1 MSGSQRRAWDAL
13 EIGPRWALRGADQT
27 MAPAVEATPV
37 EAEAEAAEEASAAT
51 AAGDKLG
58 WAELRAAVSDCRLCA
73 LCKTRNNTVFGV
85 GDENADWMVVGEAPG
100 GEEDRLGEPFVGRA
114 GQLLDAMLA
123 AVGKSRRQGV
133 FIANVLKCR
142 PPGNRNPLPEE
153 VARCSPYLQR
163 QIELVSP
170 RLILVVGKV
179 AAQALLDTEASIAS
193 LRGRV
198 HRFRAGSIELPLVV
212 TYHPAYLLRT
222 PADKA
227 KSWADLRLAASL
239 SASAHR

>member
-1 MSGSQRRAWDAL
+1 MREAQRRAWDAL
-13 EIGPRWALRGADQT
+13 GIGPRWALRGAGAA
-27 MAPAVEATPV
+27 APALAL
-37 EAEAEAAEEASAAT
+37 ASAETETETETAD
-51 AAGDKLG
+51 AAGAGLD

-85 GDENADWMVVGEAPG
+85 GDEHADWMVVGEAPG
-100 GEEDRLGEPFVGRA
+100 SEEDRLGEPFVGRA

-123 AVGKSRRQGV
+123 AVGRSRQQGV

-153 VARCSPYLQR
+153 VARCSPYLRR

-170 RLILVVGKV
+170 RLLLVVGKV

-198 HRFRAGSIELPLVV
+198 HRFRVGDLELPLVV

-227 KSWADLRLAASL
+227 KTWADLRLAASL
-239 SASAHR
+239 SASARR